1 MSKFSS
7 LRKNRFSSMKF
18 RIFIVVFCF
27 VFSNSFCQ
35 SFERFDVPV
44 SVNGKHL
51 ENPWVGGLNSPQYST
66 ADFNNDGTED
76 LFVFD
81 KIGNVSMIFLNEG
94 KQGEVSYKF
103 APELLKNLPELN
115 SWVLLRDYDNDG
127 AKDIF
132 CYPNLTAASG
142 IEVYKGFYEND
153 ELKFNHLKF
162 PENSFGLD
170 ILGFTTR
177 AGLELNLAVTTIDIP
192 ALDDIDGDGDLDI
205 LTFNLNGGKVEYF
218 QNQSV
223 EKGFGSDT
231 LIFVLEDDCWGGIYE
246 SGDQPALDISLVP
259 GLCASG
265 FSGGVDDR
273 HTGSTLL
280 TLDIDNDCD
289 KELLL
294 GDLSFDHMVLAI
306 NGGDCENGWIN
317 VQDTFFPSQNIPI
330 GLSSFPAAFHLD
342 VNNDGKRDL
351 IAAKNLRNGG
361 EDINNSWL
369 YLNNGTDEVP
379 VFELQKLN
387 FLVEQMIDFGSGS
400 NPVFIDYNQ
409 DGLMDL
415 VVGNEGEFD
424 RLEGAN
430 AKAQLVLFENV
441 GTATAPAFEL
451 KDDNWM
457 NLRRFTKVSGGTDF
471 AFTPNFSDLNGDG
484 NLDLLV
490 GSLSGGFYYFENE
503 GEPGEMQF
511 KSPVIEFADIDV
523 GRFASVLSFDVD
535 GDNLND
541 LIMGEA
547 NAGLNFLKNI
557 GTQGNPQFEPDEDI
571 TPNTNFLGKIDLRE
585 GGFQTG
591 FGTPRIFENNAE
603 IQLITGNEFGNIK
616 VFEFGSDLSAEWINL
631 EENFGS
637 TKNGE
642 RTVPDL
648 ADIDNDGFLEMV
660 VGNYRGGLTL
670 YKTDIQTGMV
680 NTDNLIDNGKIQIF
694 PNPTSGNVVL
704 QTEEKGIWQIIDLKG
719 KLLRTGSVNSG
730 NTEIQIPETPA
741 GIYLLK
747 FISDTGNVE
756 IEKLI
761 LE

>member
-1 MSKFSS
+1 
-7 LRKNRFSSMKF
+7 MK
-18 RIFIVVFCF
+18 IGNVIVAICF
-27 VFSNSFCQ
+27 FALNSFGQ

-44 SVNGKHL
+44 SVNGNQL
-51 ENPWVGGLNSPQYST
+51 ENPWAGGLNSPQYST
-66 ADFNNDGTED
+66 ADFNNDGIED

-103 APELLKNLPELN
+103 APELLKNVPELN
-115 SWVLLRDYDNDG
+115 SWVLLRDYDKDG

-132 CYPNLTAASG
+132 CYPNLTSASG
-142 IEVYKGFYEND
+142 IEVYKGYYENN

-162 PENSFGLD
+162 PNTSFGLD
-170 ILGFTTR
+170 ILAFTTR

-192 ALDDIDGDGDLDI
+192 ALDDLDEDGDMDI

-223 EKGFGSDT
+223 ERGFGTDT
-231 LIFVLEDDCWGGIYE
+231 LIFILEDDCWGGIYE
-246 SGDQPALDISLVP
+246 SGDQPALDLSLVP
-259 GLCASG
+259 GQCASG

-280 TLDIDNDCD
+280 TFDIDNDCD

-306 NGGDCENGWIN
+306 NGGDCEEAWVNT
-317 VQDTFFPSQNIPI
+317 QDTFFPSQNIPI
-330 GLSSFPAAFHLD
+330 GLSSFPAGFHLD

-369 YLNNGTDEVP
+369 YLNNGTDEEP
-379 VFELQKLN
+379 VFEIQKLN

-400 NPVFIDYNQ
+400 NPVFVDYNQ

-457 NLRRFTKVSGGTDF
+457 NLRRFTKVSGGNDF
-471 AFTPNFSDLNGDG
+471 AFSPNFSDLNGDG
-484 NLDLLV
+484 HLDLLV
-490 GSLSGGFYYFENE
+490 GSLSGGFYYFKNK

-511 KSPVIEFADIDV
+511 ESPVIEFDDIDV
-523 GRFASVLSFDVD
+523 GRFASVLSIDLD

-541 LIMGEA
+541 LIIGEA

-557 GTQGNPQFEPDEDI
+557 GTQGDPQFEPDEDVS
-571 TPNTNFLGKIDLRE
+571 PNSNFLGKIDLRE

-591 FGTPRIFENNAE
+591 FGTPRIFDNNSE

-616 VFEFGSDLSAEWINL
+616 IFELGSDLAEEWSQL

-648 ADIDNDGFLEMV
+648 ADIDNDGFYEMV
-660 VGNYRGGLTL
+660 VGNYRGGLSL

-680 NTDNLIDNGKIQIF
+680 STNNVIGTGKIQIF
-694 PNPTSGNVVL
+694 PNPTFGNLVL
-704 QTEEKGIWQIIDLKG
+704 QTNDRGVWQIIDLKG
-719 KLLRTGSVNSG
+719 RLIEKGMADSG
-730 NTEIQIPETPA
+730 KTEIQIPENTS

-747 FISDTGNVE
+747 FISNNGSVA